1 MDASATTPV
10 PSAVFSQRHTVRF
23 SHCDPAGIVFFPQY
37 FVLLN
42 GVVED
47 WFTQGLGV
55 DYATL
60 IGERRVGLPT
70 VSLQCDFV
78 APSRMGEQIT
88 FNLSVAR
95 IGRRSINLD
104 ITCAGPD
111 GDDDTRLRMRM
122 RQVLVTTS
130 LATHQSMDIPPDV
143 RSALARWNATQDT
156 TTNMTAT
163 GATPS

>member
-1 MDASATTPV
+1 MDTATTTPTT
-10 PSAVFSQRHTVRF
+10 AVFSQRHAVRF
-23 SHCDPAGIVFFPQY
+23 AHCDPAGIVFFPQY
-37 FVLLN
+37 FVMLN

-47 WFTQGLGV
+47 WFTQGLGF

-78 APSRMGEQIT
+78 APSRMGEHIT
-88 FNLSVAR
+88 FHLSVAR
-95 IGRRSINLD
+95 IGKRSINVD
-104 ITCAGPD
+104 ISCTGPD
-111 GDDDTRLRMRM
+111 GGTRLRM

-143 RSALARWNATQDT
+143 RSALTLWNAGTNT
-156 TTNMTAT
+156 TTNMTTT
-163 GATPS
+163 GATTP

>member
-47 WFTQGLGV
+47 WFTQALGV
-55 DYATL
+55 DYAML
-60 IGERRVGLPT
+60 IGGRRVGLPT

-78 APSRMGEQIT
+78 APSRMGEHIT

-95 IGRRSINLD
+95 IGKRSINRD
-104 ITCAGPD
+104 IACTGPD
-111 GDDDTRLRMRM
+111 GGGDTRLRMRQM
-122 RQVLVTTS
+122 LVTTS

-143 RSALARWNATQDT
+143 RSALVLWNARPDT
-156 TTNMTAT
+156 TTNMKTT